1 MLGYMHMQHI
11 LTTFSTHL
19 PIKLAY
25 SVPPYKSLF
34 HIATN
39 SFYSMTPEVESGH
52 GFGAIL

>member
-52 GFGAIL
+52 GLGAIL